1 MIVWRM
7 IEGAMRSN
15 GTVVGLKN
23 GQRSSPAFY
32 TRLVYRVREM
42 LSVLFI
48 LGADHQYHMSDGNGM
63 GGKMCKQRSPSVLQ
77 KPLVIIRISLSDP

>member
-1 MIVWRM
+1 MELLLAWRM
-7 IEGAMRSN
+7 ASEVAQHSIP
-15 GTVVGLKN
+15 V
-23 GQRSSPAFY
+23 
-32 TRLVYRVREM
+32 LVYRVREM

-63 GGKMCKQRSPSVLQ
+63 GGRMCKQRSPSVLQ